1 MTDDSERVRVGDRVT
16 IYPRGAKKIWC
27 ADFWQDGAHKKQSLK
42 TTNKKAAVER
52 ATKLAADLIG
62 GTFQTPPP
70 AVTVKQAA
78 DDYIAFLRTEERAKK
93 TVVKYR
99 GVLDLFIEYLERNKV
114 TRLAQV
120 TAAHLDRY
128 RAERKATKH
137 PKTVYCEGVIV
148 KQLFKWA
155 RSRKLIADNPLADVK
170 LNKPPL
176 EPKAG
181 PARGERPAGRG
192 RGVVPR
198 PARGAGV
205 HRYAVRRTPEAVAGG
220 RRPDRRVGSYR
231 VALIPFGSGRRNRLC
246 LL

>member
-1 MTDDSERVRVGDRVT
+1 MT
-16 IYPRGAKKIWC
+16 
-27 ADFWQDGAHKKQSLK
+27 
-42 TTNKKAAVER
+42 VE
-52 ATKLAADLIG
+52 
-62 GTFQTPPP
+62 
-70 AVTVKQAA
+70 QAA
-78 DDYIAFLRTEERAKK
+78 DDYIAYIQMENRAKK
-93 TVVKYR
+93 AVVKYR
-99 GVLDLFIEYLERNKV
+99 GVLALFVEYLERNRA
-114 TRLAQV
+114 TRLGQV
-120 TAAHLDRY
+120 TASHLDRY
-128 RAERKATKH
+128 RAERKAIKH
-137 PKTVYCEGVIV
+137 QKTVYCEGVSV
-148 KQLFKWA
+148 KQLFNWA
-155 RSRKLIADNPLADVK
+155 KRRKLVADNPLTDVK